1 MIRKF
6 SDISRTNERPTQHEQ
21 TFPKTLDWT
30 NFGALNLENI
40 CHFLFNNLV
49 THKHIKNSDRNRP
62 LGVYM
67 APNAKFT
74 MEVEKNGMLP
84 HLGPQLL
91 NRTPQ
96 VETKVYVKTK

>member
-1 MIRKF
+1 MTRKF

-30 NFGALNLENI
+30 NFGALNLEN
-40 CHFLFNNLV
+40 
-49 THKHIKNSDRNRP
+49 KHIKNSDRNRP

-67 APNAKFT
+67 TPNAKFT

>member
-1 MIRKF
+1 
-6 SDISRTNERPTQHEQ
+6 
-21 TFPKTLDWT
+21 
-30 NFGALNLENI
+30 
-40 CHFLFNNLV
+40 
-49 THKHIKNSDRNRP
+49 
-62 LGVYM
+62 M

-91 NRTPQ
+91 NRKPQ